1 MFREHHISAGIMCYK
16 LREFLDLQQGTNS
29 VYEHVKKFNYLAQY
43 GTHHVDTDDKKAEL
57 FRKGLSL
64 LLQDRL
70 VRFHDMSFNTLVSA
84 TIEQECTNRALLA
97 EEEKKRV
104 LSGPSEDSTG
114 SAPLKYHLVYNP
126 LAGKS

>member
-1 MFREHHISAGIMCYK
+1 
-16 LREFLDLQQGTNS
+16 
-29 VYEHVKKFNYLAQY
+29 
-43 GTHHVDTDDKKAEL
+43 
-57 FRKGLSL
+57 
-64 LLQDRL
+64 
-70 VRFHDMSFNTLVSA
+70 MSFNTLVSA
-84 TIEQECTNRALLA
+84 TIEQEQECTNRALLA

>member
-43 GTHHVDTDDKKAEL
+43 VTHHVDTDDKKAEL

-64 LLQDRL
+64 LL
-70 VRFHDMSFNTLVSA
+70 
-84 TIEQECTNRALLA
+84 
-97 EEEKKRV
+97 
-104 LSGPSEDSTG
+104 
-114 SAPLKYHLVYNP
+114 
-126 LAGKS
+126 